1 MPFHC
6 GIFSVITHTEDDFV
20 VTFAF
25 DKILDPNIVSRIPFS
40 IISSFEARTNAFVFK
55 FTSFGIVVIY

>member
-6 GIFSVITHTEDDFV
+6 GIFSAITHTEDDFV

-25 DKILDPNIVSRIPFS
+25 DKILDTNIVSRIPFS
-40 IISSFEARTNAFVFK
+40 IISSFAARTNAFVFK
-55 FTSFGIVVIY
+55 STSFGILVIY